1 MEDGSRPVTLLDGDI
16 VRTHLSSELGFSK
29 DHRNLN
35 IRRIGY
41 VASEITKNRGAA
53 ICAPIAPYEE
63 SRNYVKDIIS
73 QHGEYILVHVSTSL
87 EVCEQRDTKGLYK
100 KAKEGIIKGLTG
112 VDDPYEVPTDADL
125 VIDTDGISVS
135 DAVDDIIKY
144 LRNANLIK

>member
-1 MEDGSRPVTLLDGDI
+1 M
-16 VRTHLSSELGFSK
+16 
-29 DHRNLN
+29 
-35 IRRIGY
+35 
-41 VASEITKNRGAA
+41 
-53 ICAPIAPYEE
+53 
-63 SRNYVKDIIS
+63 
-73 QHGEYILVHVSTSL
+73 HVSTSL

-135 DAVDDIIKY
+135 DAVDDIIKH